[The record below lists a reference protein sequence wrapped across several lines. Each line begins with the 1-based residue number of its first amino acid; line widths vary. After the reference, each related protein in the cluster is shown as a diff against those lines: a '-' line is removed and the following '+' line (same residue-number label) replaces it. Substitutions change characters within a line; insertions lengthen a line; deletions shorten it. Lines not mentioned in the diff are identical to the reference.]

1 MNSFFTKIKFV
12 KSATKKEEF
21 LLDKY
26 SITFL
31 GRSNVGKS
39 SLINA
44 LTSEKNLMKVSKTP
58 GRTIYVNYAL
68 VNEKFYLTDV
78 PGYGYASN
86 NASSFPKLMEE
97 FLSNPKLKKIYLLL
111 DSRRQLVGEEENFLN
126 YLLSLKI
133 PLKIIFTKYDKLN
146 TSEKAKL
153 EKEIKKISDLN
164 VEYFLSSITNNKYLD
179 KIRKDILNSF

>member
-1 MNSFFTKIKFV
+1 MNSFFTKILFV

-21 LLDKY
+21 LYDKNV
-26 SITFL
+26 ITFL

-44 LTSEKNLMKVSKTP
+44 LISEKNFMKTSKTP

-68 VNEKFYLTDV
+68 VNDKFYLADV
-78 PGYGYASN
+78 PGYGYATKD
-86 NASSFPKLMEE
+86 SSKFPKLMEE
-97 FLSNPKLKKIYLLL
+97 FLSSSNLKKIYLLL
-111 DSRRQLVGEEENFLN
+111 DSRRSLPSEEEEFLN

-133 PLKIIFTKYDKLN
+133 PLKVIFTKYDKLN

-153 EKEIKKISDLN
+153 LIEQEKIKKLN
-164 VEYFLSSITNNKYLD
+164 VDYFLSSVGNNQLLD
-179 KIRKDILNSF
+179 KIRKDILS